1 MPMKISLALGER
13 RPLSRQTAL
22 GFLTTNLAMPGF
34 GSLMAG
40 RISGYPQAILGLGGM
55 IVTVIF
61 GVRCLVWMLSNW
73 SRMRDPA
80 VDQLEVFSEMWLVLR
95 WALLGMAIFGVGWLW
110 SLASSYNILRSAKDS
125 TPAPPRLS

>member
-13 RPLSRQTAL
+13 RPLSRQTAW
-22 GFLTTNLAMPGF
+22 GCLTTNLAMPGF
-34 GSLMAG
+34 GSLVAG
-40 RISGYPQAILGLGGM
+40 RVSGYPQAILGLVGM

-80 VDQLEVFSEMWLVLR
+80 SDQLEVLSQMWLVLR
-95 WALLGMAIFGVGWLW
+95 WAFLRMAIFCVGWLW
-110 SLASSYNILRSAKDS
+110 VF
-125 TPAPPRLS
+125 APRYIIIR

>member
-13 RPLSRQTAL
+13 RPLSRQTAW
-22 GFLTTNLAMPGF
+22 GCLTTNLAMPGF
-34 GSLMAG
+34 GSLVSG
-40 RISGYPQAILGLGGM
+40 GVSGYPQAILGFVGM
-55 IVTVIF
+55 IVTVVF

-80 VDQLEVFSEMWLVLR
+80 SDQLEVLSQMWLVLR

-110 SLASSYNILRSAKDS
+110 SLATSYSIIRSAK
-125 TPAPPRLS
+125 